1 MQEKRCSKD
10 CGFEEVFDI
19 FDEIDIIHHELN
31 QYNPR
36 TVNKI
41 NIRKRNAIVFKNY
54 GTKTN

>member
-31 QYNPR
+31 
-36 TVNKI
+36 
-41 NIRKRNAIVFKNY
+41 
-54 GTKTN
+54 